1 MYKLALS
8 RWKTEFLKRGLGSKM
23 GDKLESAGLLAAH
36 RKKMM
41 AAPSR
46 IAREKGIEY
55 DDFSNES
62 TRSIIS
68 GAFKR
73 FRKDPGEAMK
83 ALGEASVKNQGG
95 YVSRIA
101 KASTPGI
108 NKVIPTGA
116 TAFSPFNAKPGI
128 GVSVRNPKLRGVV
141 GLHELAEARKM
152 TPLSALGGDEGL
164 LRMASN
170 VAGKK
175 SKIQA
180 VKGSTHVHPSVIA
193 DEARNL
199 VYLKPKDKIVLQALR
214 RLSGEHKTY
223 SKYFPAYG
231 KKWEQGQAKKF
242 VKDLGERPA
251 MADFQHKVLGR
262 MADRAK
268 QVRDRGGKLPSLL

>member
-116 TAFSPFNAKPGI
+116 TAFSPFNASP
-128 GVSVRNPKLRGVV
+128 VLVYQCATRSC
-141 GLHELAEARKM
+141 A
-152 TPLSALGGDEGL
+152 GL
-164 LRMASN
+164 LGYTSW
-170 VAGKK
+170 
-175 SKIQA
+175 
-180 VKGSTHVHPSVIA
+180 
-193 DEARNL
+193 
-199 VYLKPKDKIVLQALR
+199 R
-214 RLSGEHKTY
+214 R
-223 SKYFPAYG
+223 
-231 KKWEQGQAKKF
+231 
-242 VKDLGERPA
+242 R
-251 MADFQHKVLGR
+251 
-262 MADRAK
+262 
-268 QVRDRGGKLPSLL
+268 VR